1 MPTLLNRLIA
11 NEDFQEAVSGLV
23 VAHLPKGFKVS
34 GPTKEETSQQKEREA
49 WAAYRAET
57 DSYEAQF
64 LQVLGGVFGR
74 IKKEAMEFVAL
85 RGVPKAACKAGI
97 LMSNDFVV
105 STGVA
110 AMLEKQS
117 QSFYEGIAYTQ
128 DLTRQ
133 FTDVG
138 KADFFVGYGFDVKNA
153 ASYDLLK
160 QRSVAFRKE
169 VIGTTENH
177 IRGLLAEGMDAG
189 ESLPS
194 LTKRIGEY
202 FSNDSI
208 RNRAR
213 VIARTETIWASNA
226 GQELAWEASGVVE
239 AKEWLVA
246 EDERLCEHCMA
257 AAKMFNRDM
266 GGRALGLGQAFFA
279 QGTELNSRSI
289 AGAVGFMPDCKGF
302 VGLVLKGRKAAAC
315 LTSEDKSR
323 AARALASYVP
333 QTKRKLRIA
342 TKSEFDLAATINKL
356 GLGRAVTTA
365 HTAPFDVIVYGATGK
380 VEHLLEVKTVVRAK
394 NDKLTMHGES
404 LATKLEA
411 AKEHPGAKVWT
422 FAWDKRPGRGNQKY
436 IAPGL
441 GSYRLNAGVLAD
453 GKVGSL
459 EEAVGVMGG
468 VRKSLRLFRIV
479 GRWDD
484 VVTVV

>member
-1 MPTLLNRLIA
+1 MPALLNRLIA

-23 VAHLPKGFKVS
+23 VAGLPKGFRVS

-74 IKKEAMEFVAL
+74 IKKEVMRFVAL

-128 DLTRQ
+128 DTARQ

-138 KADFFVGYGFDVKNA
+138 KADFFAGYGFDVKNA

-169 VIGTTENH
+169 VIGTTERH

-246 EDERLCEHCMA
+246 EDERLCEYCMA

-266 GGRALGLGQAFFA
+266 GGRALGLGKAFFE
-279 QGTELNSRSI
+279 QGAELNSRSI
-289 AGAVGFMPDCKGF
+289 SGAVGFMPDCKGF
-302 VGLVLKGRKAAAC
+302 VGLVL
-315 LTSEDKSR
+315 
-323 AARALASYVP
+323 
-333 QTKRKLRIA
+333 
-342 TKSEFDLAATINKL
+342 
-356 GLGRAVTTA
+356 
-365 HTAPFDVIVYGATGK
+365 
-380 VEHLLEVKTVVRAK
+380 
-394 NDKLTMHGES
+394 
-404 LATKLEA
+404 
-411 AKEHPGAKVWT
+411 
-422 FAWDKRPGRGNQKY
+422 
-436 IAPGL
+436 
-441 GSYRLNAGVLAD
+441 
-453 GKVGSL
+453 
-459 EEAVGVMGG
+459 
-468 VRKSLRLFRIV
+468 
-479 GRWDD
+479 
-484 VVTVV
+484 